1 MSVID
6 AYERVTAP
14 DSATWRAW
22 LSSNHETSPGVW
34 LIFYKAKSGKP
45 SIDWG
50 TAVDE
55 ALCFGWI
62 DSKVVSLDEERYE
75 QYFTKRKPGSPWS
88 KLNKEK
94 IAALEAEDRLA
105 EQGRAAI
112 EAAKA
117 DGSWSMMDE
126 AEALIIPDDLA
137 ELLDGSSLETFRS
150 FSPSRQRNVL
160 AWIVLAKRE
169 DTRTRRIQQTAEA
182 LSRGEAPNNI

>member
-1 MSVID
+1 VSVID